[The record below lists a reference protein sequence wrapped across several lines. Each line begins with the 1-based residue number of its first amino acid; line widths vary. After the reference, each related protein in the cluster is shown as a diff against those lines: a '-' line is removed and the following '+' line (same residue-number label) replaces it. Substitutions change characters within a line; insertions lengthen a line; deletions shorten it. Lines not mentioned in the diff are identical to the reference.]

1 MELMEMVIKV
11 VVVKKVNRIEN
22 MTVVCPYLSLNLP

>member
-11 VVVKKVNRIEN
+11 VVVKKVNTIDNRA
-22 MTVVCPYLSLNLP
+22 VVCPYLSLNLP